1 MTFDVARNTFYVM
14 ATSDPIIFVVDDD
27 EAVRLSTE
35 MLVRSMGLR
44 AESFDSASEFLEDFD
59 PQQPGCII
67 LDIRMP
73 GMSGLE
79 LQEHLNELGASIPV
93 IFVTGHGD
101 VPMAVKA
108 MKAGAVDFLQKPF
121 RDQELIDRVH
131 AALDHDSLEREMSE
145 ARARVQDRIETLTT
159 REVEVMDQVV
169 EGMANKEIAFELGL
183 SPRTVEIHRARVMSK
198 MRAGSLPDLV
208 RQVLKARR

>member
-1 MTFDVARNTFYVM
+1 MANT
-14 ATSDPIIFVVDDD
+14 DPIIFVVDDD
-27 EAVRLSTE
+27 DAVRRATE
-35 MLVRSMGLR
+35 MLIRSMGLR
-44 AESFDSASEFLEDFD
+44 VESFASAAEFLEDFD
-59 PQQPGCII
+59 PQQPGCVI

-79 LQEHLNELGASIPV
+79 LQEHLNALGASIPV

-108 MKAGAVDFLQKPF
+108 MKEGAVDFIQKPF

-131 AALDHDSLEREMSE
+131 AAVDHDAQHRESARLKQGIQERIDLLTSREM
-145 ARARVQDRIETLTT
+145 
-159 REVEVMDQVV
+159 EVMQLVV
-169 EGMANKEIAFELGL
+169 EGRANKEIAFDLGL

-198 MRAGSLPDLV
+198 MDADSLPDLV
-208 RQVLKARR
+208 RQFLTWKR

>member
-1 MTFDVARNTFYVM
+1 MARQ
-14 ATSDPIIFVVDDD
+14 DPIIFVVDDD

-35 MLVRSMGLR
+35 MLIRSMGLR
-44 AESFDSASEFLEDFD
+44 VESFESAAEFLEDFD
-59 PQQPGCII
+59 PQQPGCVI

-79 LQEHLNELGASIPV
+79 LQEHLNNLKAAIPV

-108 MKAGAVDFLQKPF
+108 MKAGAVDFIQKPF

-131 AALDHDSLEREMSE
+131 AALDEDKEKRQASAARDKVNETIELLTSREF
-145 ARARVQDRIETLTT
+145 
-159 REVEVMDQVV
+159 EVMGLVV
-169 EGMANKEIAFELGL
+169 EGKPNKEIAFDLGL
-183 SPRTVEIHRARVMSK
+183 SPRTVEIHRARVMQK
-198 MRAGSLPDLV
+198 MKASSLADLV
-208 RQVLKARR
+208 RKVLRVRS

>member
-1 MTFDVARNTFYVM
+1 M

-27 EAVRLSTE
+27 DAVRLSTE

-44 AESFDSASEFLEDFD
+44 AESFDSAAEFLDDFD

-79 LQEHLNELGASIPV
+79 LQEHLNGIGATIPV

-131 AALDHDSLEREMSE
+131 AALDRDTEEREESE
-145 ARARVQDRIETLTT
+145 ARAGIQARVDTLTT
-159 REVEVMDQVV
+159 REVEVMEQVV
-169 EGMANKEIAFELGL
+169 EGRANKEIAFDLGL
-183 SPRTVEIHRARVMSK
+183 SPRTVEIHRARVMAK
-198 MRAGSLPDLV
+198 MTAESLPDLV
-208 RQVLKARR
+208 RKVLLLRR